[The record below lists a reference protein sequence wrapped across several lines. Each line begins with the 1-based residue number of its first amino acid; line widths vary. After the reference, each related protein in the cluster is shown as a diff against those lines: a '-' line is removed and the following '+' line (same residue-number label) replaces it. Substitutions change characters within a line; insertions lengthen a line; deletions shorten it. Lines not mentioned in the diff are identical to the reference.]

1 MNRIHD
7 GYSAGFQVKHA
18 AVMFCSLVPSSLGFE
33 SNEEEFKS
41 LNQVRSKECEVRS

>member
-1 MNRIHD
+1 LVF
-7 GYSAGFQVKHA
+7 FQVKHA

-41 LNQVRSKECEVRS
+41 LNQVQGYLAHKKQRPPRTYV